1 MLYNQ
6 IFFEKTASEEKAP
19 SSTKD
24 LQKRIEHLFKTEPA
38 VEREIQ
44 GQLASIVSQLYH
56 AALNSQDGYCYK
68 FNLPIVAVQSIF
80 KKIKTSPA
88 QVEEI
93 FRNEWK
99 YPKNTHMYSD

>member
-1 MLYNQ
+1 MNQ
-6 IFFEKTASEEKAP
+6 IFFEKTESEDKAP

-24 LQKRIEHLFKTEPA
+24 LQKRIETLFKIDPS

-56 AALNSQDGYCYK
+56 AALNSSEGYCFK

-80 KKIKTSPA
+80 RKIKTSPA

-93 FRNEWK
+93 FRSEWK